1 MGNIVNILSIL
12 LLTFCWFFI
21 IKKLISGKR
30 ASVKTVTAKVIDKFE
45 KNTVSHYPGFGEKSK
60 FIIVFSAEN
69 KKLSFSVSAFSYANY
84 QIGKTGMLQYRGNE
98 IISFE

>member
-21 IKKLISGKR
+21 MISGKR
-30 ASVKTVTAKVIDKFE
+30 ASVKTIAAKVIDKFE